1 MIKDTKSEGLL
12 PGMKI
17 IYLANVR
24 IPTEKAYGIQIM
36 KMCEAFAQQGVEV
49 KLVVPTRVSQ
59 EFKGVDP
66 YSYHRVNRIFA
77 IEKLK
82 TFDPYWLM
90 KLPFGL
96 YIKFQSL
103 FFVINIFFQ
112 YLLKK
117 NFKGSILYTRDEYLL
132 PVLSRLSKDVIWES
146 HNLPRNKKRYL
157 PVWQK
162 CKKIIAITEG
172 LKADLVGLG
181 INQEKIIVAPDGVDL
196 KEFSV
201 IKENKEQ
208 LRKKINLPA
217 EKNII
222 MYCGH
227 LYEWKGAQILAQAA
241 DLLSS
246 NELVVFVGGT
256 DYDIKKFKIQNKDRN
271 NILVLGRKPYAAI
284 PVFLKAADILVLPN
298 LADSAISSRYTSPL
312 KLFEYLAA
320 GKPVVASDLPSLREI
335 LNSENSI
342 LVTPGSPDDLAEGI
356 RKLIANPELSKMIAE
371 KALVTVKDYTWDK
384 RAIKILDFIAE

>member
-1 MIKDTKSEGLL
+1 MIKNIKSEGLL
-12 PGMKI
+12 PDMKL

-36 KMCEAFAQQGVEV
+36 KMCEAFAEQGIEV

-59 EFKGVDP
+59 EFTGVDP
-66 YSYHRVNRIFA
+66 YSYHRVRRSFE

-82 TFDPYWLM
+82 TLDPYWLM

-103 FFVINIFFQ
+103 FFVFNIFFH
-112 YLLKK
+112 YLFKN
-117 NFKGSILYTRDEYLL
+117 NFKESVLYTRDEYLL
-132 PVLSRLSKDVIWES
+132 PVLTYFSQNVIWEG
-146 HNLPRNKKRYL
+146 HNLSRNKKRYL
-157 PVWQK
+157 RAWQK
-162 CKKIIAITEG
+162 CKKIITITEG
-172 LKADLVGLG
+172 LKADLVELG
-181 INQEKIIVAPDGVDL
+181 IEREKIIVASDGVDL
-196 KEFSV
+196 KEFSAV
-201 IKENKEQ
+201 KENKEQ

-256 DYDIKKFKIQNKDRN
+256 DYDIKKFKIQNQTRN
-271 NILVLGRKPYAAI
+271 NVLVLGRRPYAAI
-284 PVFLKAADILVLPN
+284 PSFLKAADILVLPN

-335 LNSENSI
+335 LNSENSV
-342 LVTPGSPDDLAEGI
+342 LVSPGSPDDLAKGI
-356 RKLIANPELSKMIAE
+356 KKLIANPGLSKMIAE
-371 KALVTVKDYTWDK
+371 KALATATDYTWEK
-384 RAIKILDFIAE
+384 RANKILDFIK